1 MMRTETETF
10 GVSMSTGCVRGV
22 VMDPEGRVV
31 EVRSLATGSDRPLF
45 AAAAAAIEMAADLCA
60 GPEAPVIAVGGD
72 PENTYGPGGVRL
84 VAECDALLAA
94 ARMEGCVDD
103 ARTLAIVDL
112 GRVGTRVHVLDTQT
126 GDLFS
131 SVGISELSGDAIDAA
146 VADHLSTTF
155 GAAEKMSPAAVR
167 TLARDSL
174 AAKEMLSDER
184 AVDLSG
190 PFVTDSV
197 RLRRTDVELLIAD
210 STATLVDLVDDAVA
224 RGADAVLL
232 VGGGAHIPSVRRDIA
247 ARVAVPV
254 ITPRWPQFFA
264 AMGAAH
270 LSTVVPASVGAA
282 PLPVVVA
289 PPADDEV
296 TAAFTT
302 VAEPAHTPAAEPAHT
317 PDPEVAPEPG
327 TARPPLRT
335 PRTATGAPRRA
346 RSTRRRRS
354 RAGVVVGTTALVAA
368 VTLGAAAGASGRS
381 EIENVQATDRVV
393 VTSSVDATPTATT
406 VPAAAPSVDAAPSSA
421 SESSSTVTPGPS
433 TTTTTGTTVVSPSTV
448 TPSTSISPRPTL
460 VPAPSTAAQDEPKE
474 TQVPS
479 TTRRPNPNDDATTT
493 RPAPA
498 PSPAPSTS
506 AVPTTTVPATTTAG
520 STSRTTTS

>member
-31 EVRSLATGSDRPLF
+31 EVRSLATGSDHPLS
-45 AAAAAAIEMAADLCA
+45 AAAAAAFEMSADLCV
-60 GPEAPVIAVGGD
+60 GPDAPVIAVGGD
-72 PENTYGPGGVRL
+72 PESTYGPGGVRF
-84 VAECDALLAA
+84 VAECDALLVA
-94 ARMEGCVDD
+94 ARMEGCVDS

-126 GDLFS
+126 GDLYS
-131 SVGISELSGDAIDAA
+131 SVGIAELSGDAIDAA

-197 RLRRTDVELLIAD
+197 RLRRTDFELLIAQP
-210 STATLVDLVDDAVA
+210 TAMLVDLVDDAVA

-270 LSTVVPASVGAA
+270 LSTVVPPAVDAV
-282 PLPVVVA
+282 PLAVVAA

-296 TAAFTT
+296 TAALTT
-302 VAEPAHTPAAEPAHT
+302 VAEPVPK
-317 PDPEVAPEPG
+317 PEPEPE
-327 TARPPLRT
+327 TTRPPLPT
-335 PRTATGAPRRA
+335 PRVVTGAPRRA

-381 EIENVQATDRVV
+381 ETEAVQATDRVV
-393 VTSSVDATPTATT
+393 VTSSVDATPIATT
-406 VPAAAPSVDAAPSSA
+406 VPSTVPRVDAAPASPSA
-421 SESSSTVTPGPS
+421 SSSVTAAPVTSTETPVAASSS
-433 TTTTTGTTVVSPSTV
+433 V
-448 TPSTSISPRPTL
+448 TPSTSISQRPRL
-460 VPAPSTAAQDEPKE
+460 APAPSTAVQDEPEEKPAP
-474 TQVPS
+474 T
-479 TTRRPNPNDDATTT
+479 TTRRQNPNTSTTT
-493 RPAPA
+493 TPAA
-498 PSPAPSTS
+498 PPSTS
-506 AVPTTTVPATTTAG
+506 TATTP
-520 STSRTTTS
+520 RTTTPSTSSARTTPTP

>member
-31 EVRSLATGSDRPLF
+31 EVRSLATGSHHPLS
-45 AAAAAAIEMAADLCA
+45 AAAAAAFEMAADLCG
-60 GPEAPVIAVGGD
+60 GPDAPVIAVGGD
-72 PENTYGPGGVRL
+72 PESTYGPGGVRL

-94 ARMEGCVDD
+94 ARMENCVDA

-126 GDLFS
+126 GDLYS
-131 SVGISELSGDAIDAA
+131 SVGITELSGDAIDAA

-197 RLRRTDVELLIAD
+197 RLRRTDFELLIAQP
-210 STATLVDLVDDAVA
+210 TAMLVDLVDDAVA

-270 LSTVVPASVGAA
+270 LSTVVPPAVDAV
-282 PLPVVVA
+282 PLPDVTA

-302 VAEPAHTPAAEPAHT
+302 VAEPAHTPAAEPVPT
-317 PDPEVAPEPG
+317 PEPEVAPEPE
-327 TARPPLRT
+327 TARPPLPT
-335 PRTATGAPRRA
+335 PRVVTGAPRRA

-381 EIENVQATDRVV
+381 ETEAVQATDRVV

-406 VPAAAPSVDAAPSSA
+406 VPSTAPRVDAAPASPSAASSA
-421 SESSSTVTPGPS
+421 TAAPAPAPATETPVATPSS
-433 TTTTTGTTVVSPSTV
+433 V
-448 TPSTSISPRPTL
+448 TPSTSISQRPTL
-460 VPAPSTAAQDEPKE
+460 APAPSTAVQDEPEE
-474 TQVPS
+474 TPAPT
-479 TTRRPNPNDDATTT
+479 TTRRPNSNTSTTTSPAAPSPTSTTT
-493 RPAPA
+493 RTTTPAA
-498 PSPAPSTS
+498 TS
-506 AVPTTTVPATTTAG
+506 AQPTTAH
-520 STSRTTTS
+520 

>member
-31 EVRSLATGSDRPLF
+31 EVRSLATGSDHPLSAAT
-45 AAAAAAIEMAADLCA
+45 AAAFEMAADLCVS
-60 GPEAPVIAVGGD
+60 PDAPVIAVGGD
-72 PENTYGPGGVRL
+72 PESTYGPGGVRL

-94 ARMEGCVDD
+94 ARMEGCVDA
-103 ARTLAIVDL
+103 ARTLAVVDL

-126 GDLFS
+126 GDLYS
-131 SVGISELSGDAIDAA
+131 SVGITELSGDAIDAA

-197 RLRRTDVELLIAD
+197 RLRRTDFELLIAQPT
-210 STATLVDLVDDAVA
+210 SMLVDLVDDAVA

-270 LSTVVPASVGAA
+270 LSTVVPPAVDAV
-282 PLPVVVA
+282 PLPVVTA

-302 VAEPAHTPAAEPAHT
+302 VAEPAHTPAAEPVPT
-317 PDPEVAPEPG
+317 PEPEVAPEPE
-327 TARPPLRT
+327 TARPPLPT
-335 PRTATGAPRRA
+335 PRVVTGAPRRA

-381 EIENVQATDRVV
+381 ETEAVQATDRVV
-393 VTSSVDATPTATT
+393 VTSSVDATPTATI
-406 VPAAAPSVDAAPSSA
+406 VPSTAPRVDAAPASPSA
-421 SESSSTVTPGPS
+421 AASSSTAAPAPS
-433 TTTTTGTTVVSPSTV
+433 TETPVAAPSSV
-448 TPSTSISPRPTL
+448 TPSTSISQRPAL
-460 VPAPSTAAQDEPKE
+460 APAPSTAVQDEPEE
-474 TQVPS
+474 TPAPT
-479 TTRRPNPNDDATTT
+479 TTRRPNSNTSTTTSSAAPSQTPTATTT
-493 RPAPA
+493 RPAPTTA
-498 PSPAPSTS
+498 TS
-506 AVPTTTVPATTTAG
+506 AQTATTP
-520 STSRTTTS
+520 